1 MQGTIQ
7 GIAPKTISGCLSRN
21 LVSQKRVGRYIQS
34 TERKKKCQTRI
45 LYLAK
50 LYFKNKKGGA
60 KMAE

>member
-34 TERKKKCQTRI
+34 TERKKKITD
-45 LYLAK
+45 
-50 LYFKNKKGGA
+50 KNTLPGKTVL
-60 KMAE
+60 